1 MIPAHK
7 CKSIACSFSE
17 YSQRGTSLRALHVPK
32 EDLLYEAAT
41 STLITQ
47 EGLHIQLSRDAICT
61 DASVKTDSKNNFSK
75 SDTSPKTEN
84 ILLKEKTHWLE
95 WKEADAIMKW

>member
-7 CKSIACSFSE
+7 CKSIAGSFSE
-17 YSQRGTSLRALHVPK
+17 YSQRGTSVKALHVPR
-32 EDLLYEAAT
+32 EDLLSEAAT
-41 STLITQ
+41 STLITE

-75 SDTSPKTEN
+75 SDKTPSLQN
-84 ILLKEKTHWLE
+84 LRTYC
-95 WKEADAIMKW
+95 